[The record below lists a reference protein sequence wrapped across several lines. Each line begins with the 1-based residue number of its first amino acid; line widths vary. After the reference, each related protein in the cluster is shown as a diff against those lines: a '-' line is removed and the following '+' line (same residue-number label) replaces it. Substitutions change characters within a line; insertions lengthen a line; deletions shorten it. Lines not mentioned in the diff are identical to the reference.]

1 MPHYTY
7 VERPGRVVTLLDGVD
22 AIGVDTE
29 FMRERTFFSQLCLVQ
44 VSTPADIYCVDPL
57 GDDDL
62 DEFWGA
68 LVKPDWVAH
77 SARQDI
83 EVLYQVSNRMPRSL
97 FDTQIAAALLG
108 FQPQL
113 GYAGLVKELFEVEL
127 PKSHTRANWAARP
140 LPAEYLEYAAED
152 VEYLLPA
159 RDRLG
164 EMLDARGRLDWALA
178 DSALLLDPA
187 LHDVDPTAAIQRLKG
202 ARNFRGARRAAA
214 ERLATWRERQAL
226 NRNLPRQ
233 WILKDNVLTDIAYR
247 LPATRADLERI
258 DSVPPKLVQRAGAEL
273 LDAIAAARR
282 DGPSTEPAPARR
294 GPPDEQQRSLLKA
307 MQDLVAECAGDL
319 GVAAETIASKKE
331 LAAVVVDGIRD
342 TRVFS
347 GWRRDLV
354 GDRLYRMLPA

>member
-7 VERPGRVVTLLDGVD
+7 VEQPDRIAPLFDGVD
-22 AIGVDTE
+22 AVGVDTE

-44 VSTPADIYCVDPL
+44 VAAAGEIYCVDPL
-57 GDDDL
+57 GGQDL
-62 DEFWGA
+62 DAFWAA
-68 LVKPDWVAH
+68 LMTPHWVAH

-83 EVLYQVSNRMPRSL
+83 EVLYQTARRMPQSL
-97 FDTQIAAALLG
+97 FDTQIAAGLLG

-113 GYAGLVKELFEVEL
+113 GYAGLVQELFGVEL

-187 LHDVDPTAAIQRLKG
+187 LHDIDPTAAIQRLKG

-214 ERLATWRERQAL
+214 ERLAAWREEQAL
-226 NRNLPRQ
+226 SRNLPRQ
-233 WILKDNVLTDIAYR
+233 WIMKDNVLTDIAYR
-247 LPATRADLERI
+247 LPATRADLEGI
-258 DSVPPKLVQRAGAEL
+258 DGVPPKLVQRAGGEL
-273 LDAIAAARR
+273 LDAVAAARK
-282 DGPSTEPAPARR
+282 DGPTTEPQPARR
-294 GPPDEQQRSLLKA
+294 GPPDEQQKTLLKA
-307 MQDLVAECAGDL
+307 MHDLVAECAGDL

-331 LAAVVVDGIRD
+331 LAAVVVDGNRD
-342 TRVFS
+342 SRVFS
-347 GWRRDLV
+347 GWRRELV
-354 GDRLYRMLPA
+354 GERLYAMLPA

>member
-7 VERPGRVVTLLDGVD
+7 VEQPDRIAARFDGVG

-44 VSTPADIYCVDPL
+44 VSTAEEIYCIDPL
-57 GDDDL
+57 GDNDL
-62 DEFWGA
+62 DAFWSA
-68 LVKPDWVAH
+68 LMKPDWVAH

-83 EVLYQVSNRMPRSL
+83 EVLYQTAGRMPQTL

-108 FQPQL
+108 YQPQL
-113 GYAGLVKELFEVEL
+113 GYAGLVQELFDVEL

-140 LPAEYLEYAAED
+140 LPDEYLEYAAED

-164 EMLDARGRLDWALA
+164 DMLDARGRLDWALA

-187 LHDVDPTAAIQRLKG
+187 LHDVDPAAAIQRLKG

-214 ERLATWRERQAL
+214 ERLATWREQQAL
-226 NRNLPRQ
+226 RRNLPRQ

-247 LPATRADLERI
+247 LPATKADLEHI
-258 DSVPPKLVQRAGAEL
+258 DGVTPKLVQRAGGEL
-273 LDAIAAARR
+273 LDAIAAARKN
-282 DGPSTEPAPARR
+282 GPSTDPAPARR

-331 LAAVVVDGIRD
+331 LAAVVVDGNRES
-342 TRVFS
+342 RVFS

-354 GDRLYRMLPA
+354 GDRLYSMLPA